1 MTNLKSLKISETNY
15 VFGIFPL
22 DMERVALGC
31 GWKSRIQLLPRILDQ
46 RANESSKKGK
56 TIVVTGGEKFHI
68 QNSV

>member
-31 GWKSRIQLLPRILDQ
+31 G
-46 RANESSKKGK
+46 
-56 TIVVTGGEKFHI
+56 
-68 QNSV
+68 